1 LKHVHDEVFSAIAR
15 EGIDFRMMRYTE
27 QVVQNHLEFMWD
39 ELMRTYEEYVETPIT
54 YLIRYIKRREAKK

>member
-1 LKHVHDEVFSAIAR
+1 MSTMKFSRPSLER
-15 EGIDFRMMRYTE
+15 ELIFRMMRYTE